1 MDYNKVIKLELK
13 WGKYAKNFEIQKLK
27 FFKGKKTFF

>member
-13 WGKYAKNFEIQKLK
+13 WGKYAKILRIQKLN
-27 FFKGKKTFF
+27 FFQGQKTFS